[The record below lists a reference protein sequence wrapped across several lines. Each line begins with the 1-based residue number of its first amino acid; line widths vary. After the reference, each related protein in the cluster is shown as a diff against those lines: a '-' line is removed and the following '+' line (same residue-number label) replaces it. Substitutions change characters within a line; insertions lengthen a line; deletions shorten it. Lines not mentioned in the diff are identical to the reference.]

1 MLNLFS
7 IPFTR
12 ELSYSRDVIVLP
24 WLDILHFGIF
34 WVFLV
39 QAGGHVKIVLTEMI
53 FWGQE
58 HVLSTMH
65 VPEEN
70 SVWLTL

>member
-1 MLNLFS
+1 M
-7 IPFTR
+7 
-12 ELSYSRDVIVLP
+12 
-24 WLDILHFGIF
+24 
-34 WVFLV
+34 FLV